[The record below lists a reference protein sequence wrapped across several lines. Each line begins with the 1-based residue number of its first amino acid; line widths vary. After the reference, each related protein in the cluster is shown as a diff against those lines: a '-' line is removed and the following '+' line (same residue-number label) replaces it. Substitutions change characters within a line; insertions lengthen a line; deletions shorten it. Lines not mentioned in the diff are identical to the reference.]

1 MPADLPDDEIPRRKP
16 GPTWLEAGWRN
27 ALAMLKAQR
36 TTGAGSAALGFAFIR
51 GLEL

>member
-27 ALAMLKAQR
+27 ALAMLKAQLEPPAP
-36 TTGAGSAALGFAFIR
+36 GAR
-51 GLEL
+51 R